1 MTLYY
6 KRLDHSFKGIYNEC
20 MNNKNNIAYRIME
33 LELEANNA
41 VGLAQLSRINRE
53 LDNLRDQQS
62 ENMLL
67 GEYETGCSVDEY
79 QRYTQRW

>member
-1 MTLYY
+1 
-6 KRLDHSFKGIYNEC
+6 

-41 VGLAQLSRINRE
+41 VGLAQLSRINIE
-53 LDNLRDQQS
+53 LDNLCEQQS

>member
-1 MTLYY
+1 MTLFN
-6 KRLDHSFKGIYNEC
+6 KRLDRTYKSLYTNS

-41 VGLAQLSRINRE
+41 VGLAQLSRINIE
-53 LDNLRDQQS
+53 LDNLREQQS
-62 ENMLL
+62 ENMML

>member
-1 MTLYY
+1 MRLAYSY
-6 KRLDHSFKGIYNEC
+6 KRIYNEC
-20 MNNKNNIAYRIME
+20 MNNKNNIAYRITE

-41 VGLAQLSRINRE
+41 VGLAQLSRINIE
-53 LDNLRDQQS
+53 LDNLREQQS
-62 ENMLL
+62 ENMMM